1 MKKELNVIGLDCG
14 HCALTLEKYLEKVDG
29 VKSCNIN
36 FSTSKIFI
44 ETEED
49 NFKVVFKNIIKTAK
63 QVNPD
68 VKITETK
75 ETGKS
80 FKLYD
85 IILYVVG
92 LFVGVTALLTVDY
105 PIIYWISLVLS
116 AMCMGYKT
124 YWKAILQLKHFKINE
139 NTLIT
144 ISLIGAIAVG
154 ESMEGLMVIAL
165 YTLGKMLDLVFCI
178 FCSNL

>member
-36 FSTSKIFI
+36 ISTSKIFI
-44 ETEED
+44 ETDED
-49 NFKVVFKNIIKTAK
+49 KFKTVFKNIVRTAK

-75 ETGKS
+75 ETGSS

-85 IILYVVG
+85 IILYVIG
-92 LFVGVTALLTVDY
+92 LIMGVVALFTADY
-105 PIIYWISLVLS
+105 PVLYWIMLVVS
-116 AMCMGYKT
+116 ALCMGYRT
-124 YWKAILQLKHFKINE
+124 YWKAILQLKRFKIN
-139 NTLIT
+139 
-144 ISLIGAIAVG
+144 
-154 ESMEGLMVIAL
+154 
-165 YTLGKMLDLVFCI
+165 
-178 FCSNL
+178 